1 MNKLTPVFIMII
13 LSLALYIAPVHS
25 GSLTIPKTHVS
36 GETLS
41 AASLNANMTEIKKEE
56 PKVETPKEE
65 TPKETPQEEKSA
77 EELMKELED
86 LGGYYKDWN
95 FEIGLVDFP
104 AMIGGEE
111 VFLCWR
117 SDEKS
122 VHWYHSME
130 EGYGGRTLIP
140 EKLLV

>member
-1 MNKLTPVFIMII
+1 MM
-13 LSLALYIAPVHS
+13 
-25 GSLTIPKTHVS
+25 
-36 GETLS
+36 
-41 AASLNANMTEIKKEE
+41 KKYF
-56 PKVETPKEE
+56 
-65 TPKETPQEEKSA
+65 TPQEANKRLPLVKKIVSEILDKGKKLRLIIEQNDGADLSA
-77 EELMKELED
+77 DGLALSEGIEELMKELED

>member
-1 MNKLTPVFIMII
+1 MGEKVF
-13 LSLALYIAPVHS
+13 
-25 GSLTIPKTHVS
+25 
-36 GETLS
+36 
-41 AASLNANMTEIKKEE
+41 
-56 PKVETPKEE
+56 
-65 TPKETPQEEKSA
+65 TPQEVNKRLPLVKKIVSEILDKGKKLRLIIEQNKGEDLPADGLALSGGI

-104 AMIGGEE
+104 AMIDGKE

-122 VHWYHSME
+122 VHWYHSIE
-130 EGYGGRTLIP
+130 EGYGGRTPIP

>member
-1 MNKLTPVFIMII
+1 M
-13 LSLALYIAPVHS
+13 
-25 GSLTIPKTHVS
+25 
-36 GETLS
+36 GE
-41 AASLNANMTEIKKEE
+41 KFF
-56 PKVETPKEE
+56 
-65 TPKETPQEEKSA
+65 TPQEVNKRLPLVKKIVSEILDKGKKLRLIIEQNDGEDLPEDGLALSKGI

-104 AMIGGEE
+104 AMIDGKE